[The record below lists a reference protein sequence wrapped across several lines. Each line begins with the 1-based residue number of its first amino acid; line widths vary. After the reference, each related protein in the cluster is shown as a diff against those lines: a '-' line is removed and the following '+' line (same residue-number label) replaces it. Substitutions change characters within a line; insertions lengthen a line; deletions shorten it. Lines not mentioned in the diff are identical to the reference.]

1 MNTPE
6 RRPRRSGSDLAF
18 TMLSVVMG
26 IIYVGIGGV
35 IAFFPVDF
43 LKMGSPYKQLFGLV
57 IALYGVFRFYR
68 VFGKSGREG

>member
-6 RRPRRSGSDLAF
+6 RRPRRSGGDMAF
-18 TMLSVVMG
+18 TILSVVMG

-35 IAFFPVDF
+35 IAFFPADF
-43 LKMGSPYKQLFGLV
+43 LKMGAPYKQLFGLV

-68 VFGKSGREG
+68 VFSKNGRAD